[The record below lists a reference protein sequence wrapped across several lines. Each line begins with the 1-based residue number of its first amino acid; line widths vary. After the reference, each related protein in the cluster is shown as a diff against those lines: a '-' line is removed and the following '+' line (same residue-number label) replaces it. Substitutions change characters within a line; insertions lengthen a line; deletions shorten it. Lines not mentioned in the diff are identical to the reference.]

1 LPTSVHKY
9 DLVEV
14 ILKRQVPERT
24 PKITPTISAIN
35 WQWGGLTGG
44 GAIAFYKVIQKY
56 KEPIYKER
64 DFLPWV
70 AGNLYDL
77 SVARMLR
84 PFNWELAALGHPL
97 ADINSGTEVR
107 LLRTEGNPREP
118 GSVLYAYDKWITA
131 DDRQPTPAWKTNN
144 YLFCNEV
151 GAKIALAPL
160 AVKEGKPLHV
170 GDTIC
175 YKGQGDWWCVGLA
188 KKPATGDG
196 SLSLSWYAANL
207 DKWRWP

>member
-1 LPTSVHKY
+1 
-9 DLVEV
+9 
-14 ILKRQVPERT
+14 
-24 PKITPTISAIN
+24 
-35 WQWGGLTGG
+35 
-44 GAIAFYKVIQKY
+44 
-56 KEPIYKER
+56 
-64 DFLPWV
+64 
-70 AGNLYDL
+70 
-77 SVARMLR
+77 MLR

-175 YKGQGDWWCVGLA
+175 YKGQGDWWCVLVCSKLRQMEVALMRDNEIRLPLA
-188 KKPATGDG
+188 ESNSKYLCLPRSVVNSNFEKEGPYTGRCQRCG
-196 SLSLSWYAANL
+196 SADLWDDVSAYGCNNCGALFSN
-207 DKWRWP
+207 